1 MVLQIL
7 YNHLHTALYHT
18 RARLGLNK
26 KPVIKKLNS
35 LGGDSKKMSAHAL
48 SVVKK
53 LKESGYETYLVGGCI
68 RDLLSKQEP
77 KDFDIA
83 TAATPEK
90 VKKVFGRKA
99 RIIGR
104 RFRIVHVIEGGELI
118 EVSTFRAKETLGGKW
133 FRRKQNNNVYG
144 TAIQDVWRRDFSC
157 NALFYEAEKGEVI
170 DYVGGLAAIK
180 KRCVEMIGIPKQR
193 LVEDP
198 VRILR
203 AIRFKAKTQFTIEPG
218 LERAIR
224 ENAELLKKASSER
237 LLIEVTKLFYHGHGV
252 QSWHLLKE
260 YGVINIL
267 FPGMA
272 KLDEKKHAHHLQFIE
287 RSLQSTDKR
296 YHTGQYLS
304 TGYLFAVL
312 LWPLFI
318 ERLHEKKGQH
328 SHTYQQK
335 CMEEVLKQEGRVVSI
350 PKRLQEAIIMI
361 WQLQNDFKKKIKQ
374 ANKVVKSPRFKAA
387 YDFLVTL
394 AQVDEREVQTAL
406 MWRSHAMKARSLR
419 KERGARSSEQ

>member
-1 MVLQIL
+1 MVLQFL
-7 YNHLHTALYHT
+7 YNSLHTAFYQASILM
-18 RARLGLNK
+18 GLNE
-26 KPVIKKLNS
+26 KPVRKKLKS
-35 LGGDSKKMSAHAL
+35 LGGDARKMSPHAL
-48 SVVKK
+48 NVVKK
-53 LKESGYETYLVGGCI
+53 LSEAGYETYLVGGCI
-68 RDLLSKQEP
+68 RDLLCKQEP

-118 EVSTFRAKETLGGKW
+118 EVSTFRAKESAGSKW
-133 FRRKQNNNVYG
+133 FSGKQNNNVYG
-144 TAIQDVWRRDFSC
+144 TSIQDVWRRDFSC
-157 NALFYEAEKGEVI
+157 NALFYNAEKQEVI
-170 DYVGGLAAIK
+170 DYVGGLSAIK
-180 KRCVEMIGIPKQR
+180 KRSVDMIGVPKQR
-193 LVEDP
+193 LIEDP

-203 AIRFKAKTQFTIEPG
+203 AIRFRAKTQFTIEPS
-218 LERAIR
+218 LELAIR
-224 ENAELLKKASSER
+224 ENANLLKKASADR

-260 YGVINIL
+260 YGIINIL

-296 YHTGQYLS
+296 YQTGQYLS

-312 LWPLFI
+312 LWPLFM
-318 ERLHEKKGQH
+318 ERLQEKKGPQ
-328 SHTYQQK
+328 SHVYYHK

-361 WQLQNDFKKKIKQ
+361 WQLQSDFKKKIKQ

-406 MWRSHAMKARSLR
+406 MWRSHAMKARNPR
-419 KERGARSSEQ
+419 KEKGARSSEQ